1 MSSPDLG
8 NVRSGA
14 GSEEEGRRGRGR
26 ERRDYCPPGAG
37 ERERGAV
44 CKTRGIRR
52 AARLINRVLSSSNWQ
67 SSNNHLEAPPVN
79 PELILGVTVR
89 HHSYHS
95 ARIQSS
101 ARSLLSSLLV
111 PKRKRVSHS
120 SAAFS
125 LFLFADAFLS
135 PPLLYLSIYLR
146 IYLRNLSLFP
156 LRLRY
161 LIPCPR
167 LHLI

>member
-1 MSSPDLG
+1 MSG
-8 NVRSGA
+8 E
-14 GSEEEGRRGRGR
+14 GSEGEGRRGRGR

-37 ERERGAV
+37 ERERDAV
-44 CKTRGIRR
+44 CPARCKTRGIRR

-89 HHSYHS
+89 RRSYHS

-101 ARSLLSSLLV
+101 ARSLLSSSR
-111 PKRKRVSHS
+111 PGEKASFAFFGRV
-120 SAAFS
+120 
-125 LFLFADAFLS
+125 FA
-135 PPLLYLSIYLR
+135 
-146 IYLRNLSLFP
+146 FP
-156 LRLRY
+156 LRQYSIPPPYLPTYMPTPFSPSRLRY